1 MLLFFVK
8 EFEKSSFTK
17 SLWCNSTNHACP
29 NNSQTQLENMDKQK
43 FVECYISNSQYNIWC
58 PIYDFFGQ
66 TFELTPPQHFKKGT
80 FYITEDSHI
89 SNCLM
94 NKTIRSRRYI
104 EHFQEPKRTCDSR
117 RKDLGTGYYLVSGL
131 DLIRSRDRLEHQLV
145 PNVHPCFFL

>member
-80 FYITEDSHI
+80 FYMTEDGHI

-94 NKTIRSRRYI
+94 NKTIRYMTVFGHIKSALEFI
-104 EHFQEPKRTCDSR
+104 APSQDLKKAFLIWPKTVIYRIVWWTKQFDIWPSS
-117 RKDLGTGYYLVSGL
+117 V
-131 DLIRSRDRLEHQLV
+131 I
-145 PNVHPCFFL
+145 